1 MGKAYK
7 IGVFDSGIGGL
18 TVAKAIKQE
27 LFNVPICY
35 FGDTAH
41 LPYGDKSAE
50 LIFRYSKQI
59 IAFLA
64 KENCTHIVVAC
75 NSASSVLAKYN
86 FHKYEGIPIINVVDP
101 VVQYLAKND
110 FIKSLG
116 IIGTRATINSQIYL
130 NKIESASLE
139 IDVHAMA
146 TPLLAPMIEEGFV
159 TNNISDLVIKNYLSY
174 PDFLEVD
181 ALLLACTHYPLIKK
195 QVEQVLPKAQILDN
209 SSLTAEFIAIEFP
222 ELKQQTEAI
231 PDSFFVSDLTE
242 SFKAS
247 TKHFFGESISLM
259 EQKL

>member
-1 MGKAYK
+1 MSTAYK

-18 TVAKAIKQE
+18 TVAKAIKKE
-27 LFNVPICY
+27 LKNVPICY

-59 IAFLA
+59 ISFLA
-64 KENCTHIVVAC
+64 QEQCTHIVVAC

-86 FHKYEGIPIINVVDP
+86 FHEFNGIPIINVVDP
-101 VVQYLAKND
+101 VVKYLAQNSS
-110 FIKSLG
+110 INSLG

-130 NKIESASLE
+130 NKIRAAKLN

-159 TNNISDLVIKNYLSY
+159 THNISDLVIKNYLNY

-181 ALLLACTHYPLIKK
+181 ALLLACTHYPLIKT
-195 QVEQVLPKAQILDN
+195 QVAQVLPNAQILDN
-209 SSLTAEFIAIEFP
+209 SSLTAIFIAENYP
-222 ELKQQTEAI
+222 ELKEIAEDKA
-231 PDSFFVSDLTE
+231 DSFFVSDLTE

-247 TKHFFGESISLM
+247 TNHFFGESISLF